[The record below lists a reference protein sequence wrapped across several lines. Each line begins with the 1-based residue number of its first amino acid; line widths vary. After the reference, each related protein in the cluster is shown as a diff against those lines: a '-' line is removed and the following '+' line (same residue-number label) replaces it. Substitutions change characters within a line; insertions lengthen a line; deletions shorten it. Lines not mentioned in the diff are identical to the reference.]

1 MSVTLEEANRVIQ
14 GAINTANEQG
24 TKMNIAVCDSGG
36 RLVAFARMDGAMWAG
51 AYGSQGKAV
60 ASAATGRK
68 SGELQE
74 RADASIW
81 RGIQA
86 AEGGHMILSLGAV
99 PIVREGGVIGAC
111 GVGGGTGQQDEDC
124 AAAGVAAL
132 DS

>member
-1 MSVTLEEANRVIQ
+1 
-14 GAINTANEQG
+14 
-24 TKMNIAVCDSGG
+24 
-36 RLVAFARMDGAMWAG
+36 MWAD

-60 ASAATGRK
+60 ASAATGRN

-99 PIVREGGVIGAC
+99 QVFPDGTVIGAC
-111 GVGGGTGQQDEDC
+111 GVGGGIGQQDEDC
-124 AAAGVAAL
+124 AATGVAVL
-132 DS
+132 GS